1 MTGGSQVAESAL
13 GELEALFRQFQVGD
27 TAKRSGAGGGGR
39 PGLTEVA
46 QQ

>member
-27 TAKRSGAGGGGR
+27 TARRSGVGGGG
-39 PGLTEVA
+39 GSWA
-46 QQ
+46 D

>member
-27 TAKRSGAGGGGR
+27 TAKRSGVGGGR

>member
-27 TAKRSGAGGGGR
+27 TARRSGGGGH